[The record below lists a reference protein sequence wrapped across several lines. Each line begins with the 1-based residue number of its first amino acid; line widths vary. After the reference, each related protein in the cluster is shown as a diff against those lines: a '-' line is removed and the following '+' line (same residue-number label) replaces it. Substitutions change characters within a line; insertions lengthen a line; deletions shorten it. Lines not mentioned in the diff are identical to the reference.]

1 MLGISTACS
10 GPMWSPGATLVAV
23 GEEAKDQPEQSVKPA
38 PGVLPTVSQDA
49 TVTQRAYFSA
59 QAILAA
65 TRSARLAD
73 DIESDHPGDWGD
85 PHVSEHLQAVTS
97 AIVYSATFLEALVNE
112 WYTDA
117 AEPNAGGGDGIGR
130 SRGLEARTVDLMAG
144 WRQRTGRQHVPPLL
158 KYQFLLLFAD
168 RSQLDEAE
176 EPYQSADLVVKLR
189 NRIIHFEPH
198 TITMDPAPRR
208 LGLCGGISRL
218 VDFRCDTHCRAF
230 HVRGEPYWMIGASV
244 ALRAESQ
251 RRRLPIRHLGAAVRG
266 CRRRSARSPSHVGA
280 SATALAAR
288 ALSEPS
294 GCRVVGI

>member
-1 MLGISTACS
+1 
-10 GPMWSPGATLVAV
+10 MWSPGATLVAV

-49 TVTQRAYFSA
+49 TVNERAYFSA

-198 TITMDPAPRR
+198 TITMDPGGR
-208 LGLCGGISRL
+208 LIGALASHVEPNRMLPQPQLYWPYGILSSSCARWAL
-218 VDFRCDTHCRAF
+218 DSVLALASTVCERIEI
-230 HVRGEPYWMIGASV
+230 EPYFWRI
-244 ALRAESQ
+244 LRQ
-251 RRRLPIRHLGAAVRG
+251 DD
-266 CRRRSARSPSHVGA
+266 
-280 SATALAAR
+280 
-288 ALSEPS
+288 
-294 GCRVVGI
+294 